1 MRLNIDGRDVDIEQ
15 SQTIRD
21 AVLKLGLE
29 SEKLSERPLAARI
42 GGDVYNLSYTPYKD
56 AALRLIRY
64 QEDYG
69 RRVYECTAQFVLL
82 LSCRKLFPGARVRVC
97 YALDAGIYITI
108 AKEPALSPQD
118 VRALEKECR
127 RLSAQDLPI
136 RRRRMNIA
144 EALAFFEA
152 DGQLDKARLLRWRR
166 FSYFDVYALDGYMDY
181 FYGEMAPSTGYVEAM
196 RLKPLAGA
204 LVMLMPCAEAPDDPP
219 TFQHQPK
226 LAEMFRRSERWNK
239 LMHCSSVNELNVMVQ
254 DGRVRELVRVNE
266 ALHEKTY
273 AQLADQIVSRNAR
286 AVMVAGPSSSGKTT
300 SANRLATQLRVL
312 GHEPIMLSLDDY
324 YIDRECVAVDD
335 KGERDLE
342 HINTLDIS
350 RFKRDLLALVN
361 GDEVEVPLFDFCQG
375 KRATAGRRV
384 KLHADQQ
391 LIVEGLHALND
402 ELISHMPCETIFRVY
417 VSALGTLNL
426 DDHNRIR
433 TADVRLLRR
442 LVRDHATRGA
452 SMEDTLRMWPSVR
465 RGEKRWIFP
474 WQEHADAIFN
484 TTLVYEIAALKK
496 YAYPLLRQVH
506 KESPFYMQ
514 SQAIIKFLNYFVDAD
529 VEEEI
534 PPTSILREFIGGNT
548 FYRQER
554 GQE

>member
-1 MRLNIDGRDVDIEQ
+1 MQLNIDGQTVAIEQ
-15 SQTIRD
+15 GQTIRD
-21 AVLKLGLE
+21 AVIKLDLE
-29 SEKLSERPLAARI
+29 SEKLSERPLAARM

-56 AALRLIRY
+56 ATLRLIRY
-64 QEDYG
+64 REDYG

-82 LSCRKLFPGARVRVC
+82 RSCRKLFPGARVRVC
-97 YALDAGIYITI
+97 YALDVGIYITI
-108 AKEPALSPQD
+108 AKEPALTPAD

-127 RLSAQDLPI
+127 RLAQQDLPI
-136 RRRRMNIA
+136 RRRRMSIA
-144 EALAFFEA
+144 ESLAFFEA

-166 FSYFDVYALDGYMDY
+166 FSYFDVYALEGYMDY
-181 FYGEMAPSTGYVEAM
+181 FYGEMAPSTGYVKAM
-196 RLKPLAGA
+196 RLKPLSGA
-204 LVMLMPCAEAPDDPP
+204 LVMLMPSAEAPDAPP
-219 TFQHQPK
+219 AYQHQPK
-226 LAEMFRRSERWNK
+226 LAEMFRRSEHWNK
-239 LMHCSSVNELNVMVQ
+239 LMRCSSVNDLNVMVQ

-273 AQLADQIVSRNAR
+273 AQLADRIVSRKAR

-324 YIDRECVAVDD
+324 YIDRDRVAVGDD
-335 KGERDLE
+335 GERDLE
-342 HINTLDIS
+342 HINTLDIP
-350 RFKRDLLALVN
+350 RFKQDLQALIN
-361 GDEVEVPLFDFCQG
+361 GDEVEVPRFDFCQG
-375 KRATAGRRV
+375 KRVAGRRV
-384 KLHADQQ
+384 KLQADQQ

-402 ELISHMPCETIFRVY
+402 ELVSHMPYDTAFRIY

-484 TTLVYEIAALKK
+484 TTLVYEIAVLKK
-496 YAYPLLRQVH
+496 YVYPLLRQTH
-506 KESPFYMQ
+506 KESSFYMQ
-514 SQAIIKFLNYFVDAD
+514 SQSILKFLNYFVDAE
-529 VEEEI
+529 VEDEI

-554 GQE
+554 GRE